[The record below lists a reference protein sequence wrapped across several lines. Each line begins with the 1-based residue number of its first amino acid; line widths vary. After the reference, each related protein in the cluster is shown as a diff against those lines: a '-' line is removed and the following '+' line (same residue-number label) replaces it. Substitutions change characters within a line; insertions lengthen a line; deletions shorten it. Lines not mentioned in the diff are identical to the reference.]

1 MKRFLSF
8 LLGLFLLVLIGTFL
22 FLYVDY
28 SSFTAYQQQLQSYS
42 WFEPTLYSMVAAGLL
57 LALILIVYSFTP
69 SHKKRGLY
77 LSYNDGEIYMNKRS
91 IEKVVLRTL
100 DKYEAVRQP
109 SVSIKMY
116 QKKQKSYMDIATE
129 FFVGPTGNVQSLLE
143 RIKEDI
149 KEQTEHFSEVPVR
162 EVKVNVVD
170 QKALNKRVI

>member
-28 SSFTAYQQQLQSYS
+28 ASLAPYQEQLRSYN
-42 WFEPTLYSMVAAGLL
+42 WFEPTFYSMVAAGLL

-77 LSYNDGEIYMNKRS
+77 LSYNDGNIYMNKRS
-91 IEKVVLRTL
+91 IEKVVLHTL
-100 DKYEAVRQP
+100 NKYDAVRQP
-109 SVSIKMY
+109 IVTIRMY
-116 QKKQKSYMDIATE
+116 QKKHKSYIDIATE
-129 FFVGPTGNVQSLLE
+129 FFVLPTGNIQTLLE

-149 KEQTEHFSEVPVR
+149 KIQTEHFSEIPVR
-162 EVKVNVVD
+162 EVNVKVVD

>member
-8 LLGLFLLVLIGTFL
+8 LLGLFLLILIGTFT
-22 FLYVDY
+22 FLYVDNPRL
-28 SSFTAYQQQLQSYS
+28 TEYQEQLVSYS
-42 WFEPTLYSMVAAGLL
+42 WFELTLYILAAVGLI
-57 LALILIVYSFTP
+57 LALAFIIYSFTP

-109 SVSIKMY
+109 SVSINMY
-116 QKKQKSYMDIATE
+116 QKKHKSYMDIATE

>member
-42 WFEPTLYSMVAAGLL
+42 WFEPTLYSMAAAGLL
-57 LALILIVYSFTP
+57 LALILIVYAFTP

-77 LSYNDGEIYMNKRS
+77 LSYNDGNIYMNKRS
-91 IEKVVLRTL
+91 IEKVVLHTL
-100 DKYEAVRQP
+100 NKYDAVRQP
-109 SVSIKMY
+109 IVTIRMY
-116 QKKQKSYMDIATE
+116 QKKHKSYIDIATE
-129 FFVGPTGNVQSLLE
+129 FFVLPTGNIQTLLE

-149 KEQTEHFSEVPVR
+149 KIQTEHFSEIPVR
-162 EVKVNVVD
+162 EVNIKVLD
-170 QKALNKRVI
+170 QKELKKRVI